1 MCQHSIPLGFTD
13 EKFPAG
19 THMCLFYSDEE
30 ERLEILSK
38 FLQSGLAAGERAVY
52 FSKDMPAT
60 GLLDSLDNLG
70 VDIASEQKKGNF
82 DLRATKGVYH
92 PDGVFDP
99 DRQLAILHKYYADT
113 IAKGHSCARVG
124 AEMHWAL
131 EDIKGADR
139 LIEYET
145 RWNEEL
151 KHSPV
156 TALCQYNTNLFDG
169 STIMEVLRV
178 HPLVITNG
186 QVVHNPFYAL

>member
-13 EKFPAG
+13 EQFPAG
-19 THMCLFYSDEE
+19 THMCLFYNNED
-30 ERLEILSK
+30 ERLEIVSK
-38 FLQSGLAAGERAVY
+38 FLESGLTTGEKVIY
-52 FSKDMPAT
+52 FSKDMSVT

-70 VDIASEQKKGNF
+70 VDIASEQKKGHF
-82 DLRATKGVYH
+82 DLQATKDIYH

-99 DRQLAILHKYYADT
+99 DRQLSKLHKYYTDT
-113 IAKGHSCARVG
+113 IENGYPCARLA

-139 LIEYET
+139 LLEYET

-169 STIMEVLRV
+169 SMIMEVLRV

-186 QVVHNPFYAL
+186 QVVRNPFYAL